1 MNHLQ
6 NLKIRVSTS
15 ENPNSIDLKTIIQG
29 DNVLSEEDLNSLEE
43 IQERIEDAEVEL
55 EYNQRTIENMRNCVS
70 ESNEE
75 DNENILFYYIYIN
88 IYIFFN
94 FVLIPNNTQ
103 EAQTVIKVLY
113 KYAIDLKEGG
123 KRLKALVYIYIII
136 FISISC
142 CTIYYYLC

>member
-75 DNENILFYYIYIN
+75 DNENILFYYI
-88 IYIFFN
+88 
-94 FVLIPNNTQ
+94 L
-103 EAQTVIKVLY
+103 
-113 KYAIDLKEGG
+113 
-123 KRLKALVYIYIII
+123 I
-136 FISISC
+136 FIFSLIL
-142 CTIYYYLC
+142 YLFRIILRKLRL

>member
-15 ENPNSIDLKTIIQG
+15 ENPNSLDLKTIIQG

-70 ESNEE
+70 ESNNEE
-75 DNENILFYYIYIN
+75 ENENILFI
-88 IYIFFN
+88 
-94 FVLIPNNTQ
+94 L
-103 EAQTVIKVLY
+103 L
-113 KYAIDLKEGG
+113 
-123 KRLKALVYIYIII
+123 
-136 FISISC
+136 
-142 CTIYYYLC
+142 